1 MSNLCARFGIIILL
15 VAAGCASARAATEA
29 WTYSGLTGIFQIVAD
44 GAGGCA
50 ITHTAT
56 RFMENGEVVWLDK
69 KGALLYQAGISNV
82 LHTGILIC
90 TPKNLVYSDMRA
102 TNLAIHVAL
111 DGTATLLPAAADTFN
126 RAPSQY
132 PIYQQFL
139 ADAKGFFAVRTDT
152 NTMAATLVRYTNK

>member
-50 ITHTAT
+50 MT
-56 RFMENGEVVWLDK
+56 RMDSGDVQDGEVVWLDK

-82 LHTGILIC
+82 LRGGILVC
-90 TPKNLVYSDMRA
+90 TSKHLVYSDLRA
-102 TNLAIHVAL
+102 TNLVIHVAL
-111 DGTATLLPAAADTFN
+111 DGTATVLPAAANTFN
-126 RAPSQY
+126 RSSAAL
-132 PIYQQFL
+132 PIYQQAM
-139 ADAKGFFAVRTDT
+139 ADAKGFFAIRTDT
-152 NTMAATLVRYTNK
+152 NTLAATLVRYDNK